1 MVDRMAEQIYDQY
14 RGALMGLAVGDALG
28 APFEG
33 LSRGTFGPIETMAG
47 GGPRNLKPG
56 QWTGNTSMALCLAA
70 SLTECRGFDPRD
82 QMDRYLRWKNE
93 GYLSSTG
100 HAFGLGEALRGV
112 LRRYQETG
120 DPWAGLADPLT
131 ADSGS
136 LARLAPIPMYMFLDG
151 SRAKELAAA
160 MSRTTHAAEEAVDAC
175 RYLTG
180 LMVGAFRGESKEA
193 LLSDHYSPVYHYWF
207 FPQIKLDRKV
217 AAIAAGS
224 YKQKEA
230 EDLPASGY
238 VIDTLEAA
246 LWCFWR
252 TRNFR
257 DGALLAAGLGNDAAS
272 TAAVY
277 GQLAGAYYGVQAIPG
292 EWRETVAEG
301 RMIEALAASLLEAT
315 RQGIRHLTAI

>member
-1 MVDRMAEQIYDQY
+1 MAEKIYDQY
-14 RGALMGLAVGDALG
+14 RGALMGLAIGDALG

-33 LSRGTFGPIETMAG
+33 LSRGTFGPVESMAG
-47 GGPRNLKPG
+47 GGPHNLEPG
-56 QWTGNTSMALCLAA
+56 QWTGNTSLALCLAA
-70 SLTECRGFDPRD
+70 SLTERQGFDPRD

-93 GYLSSTG
+93 GYMSSTG
-100 HAFGLGEALRGV
+100 RAFGMGSTLGKA
-112 LRRYQETG
+112 LRRYEETG
-120 DPWAGLADPLT
+120 DPSAGPADALT
-131 ADSGS
+131 AGSGS

-207 FPQIKLDRKV
+207 FPQIKLARKV

-252 TRNFR
+252 TQSFR
-257 DGALLAAGLGNDAAS
+257 EGALLAVSLGNDAGT

-277 GQLAGAYYGVQAIPG
+277 GQLAGAYYGAEAIPG
-292 EWRETVAEG
+292 EWRETVALG
-301 RMIEALAASLLEAT
+301 RMIEELAASLLEAT
-315 RQGIRHLTAI
+315 RQGIRHLSAI